1 MYIYIHIIHNILYVY
16 IYIIVWWLSH
26 PSENYKFVSWDP
38 RRLADI
44 FPQPG
49 HDAAEQIDARSH
61 DLNDVWRYNG
71 HHGERGF
78 FYEKM
83 RWRCHENQ
91 QKRRENDIEDD
102 MKMTAKHV
110 NMIEYEYLRL
120 YLPIVDVKWCKYAG
134 HPTNALILKHQ
145 NYVGA
150 SSPAWRSG
158 DWPSM
163 IRWSNRNSLRLLT

>member
-1 MYIYIHIIHNILYVY
+1 MVPNHQPDIMCFF
-16 IYIIVWWLSH
+16 SH
-26 PSENYKFVSWDP
+26 P

-61 DLNDVWRYNG
+61 DLRRGELQRAPWRKW
-71 HHGERGF
+71 F

-83 RWRCHENQ
+83 RWRCHKNQ
-91 QKRRENDIEDD
+91 QKCREHKINDD

-145 NYVGA
+145 NYVGRVHRHGDREIDHQWYVG
-150 SSPAWRSG
+150 PIEIVSG
-158 DWPSM
+158 F
-163 IRWSNRNSLRLLT
+163 